1 VGATNSQ
8 AFIPETNQGMVI
20 SSIAL
25 FETFLRHRS
34 HVEHCLGKAIQICG
48 DSIVGFDKLMLWEIC
63 RSRRNKRPSRL
74 PSYDWIWIH
83 QQENA

>member
-1 VGATNSQ
+1 
-8 AFIPETNQGMVI
+8 
-20 SSIAL
+20 
-25 FETFLRHRS
+25 
-34 HVEHCLGKAIQICG
+34 VEHCLGKALQICG